1 VRTLLHLPLEIA
13 CAFFFA
19 ASIGI
24 GTGVVAVSYTHR
36 LGDGLK
42 VAPFAFLLAAAGFGY
57 AIWRSHRPQQT
68 TAVPR
73 APMKKMRSSP
83 RGPRSGAGVVAGQLG
98 QRIVGAKRARA

>member
-42 VAPFAFLLAAAGFGY
+42 VAPLAFLLAAAGFGY
-57 AIWRSHRPQQT
+57 AIWRNYRPQQI
-68 TAVPR
+68 TA
-73 APMKKMRSSP
+73 APQKKRSSP
-83 RGPRSGAGVVAGQLG
+83 RAPRSGAGVVAGPLG

>member
-1 VRTLLHLPLEIA
+1 MRTLLHLPLEIA

-57 AIWRSHRPQQT
+57 AIWRSYRPQQT

-73 APMKKMRSSP
+73 APIKKMRSAP
-83 RGPRSGAGVVAGQLG
+83 RAPRSGASVVAGQLG